1 MLFCEYGTGNAW
13 NLMLN
18 LSDLLILMELKGFVI
33 RHFCLDF
40 SHSENTSFCE
50 NNGSLQFV
58 QQLACYCHVP
68 GYCAVFD
75 VAVFY
80 LQLTVLYWLMLAFC
94 LCVSSIMYDHMH
106 NMPTEST
113 IILYLPCYLSI
124 QFCGRRHVAAD
135 WRLNWLPRPLSDVS
149 HCTRKKSVVGD
160 CSIQRHCLKV
170 VVEILAFVKLLVSV
184 PLPWYT
190 VMAH

>member
-33 RHFCLDF
+33 RHFCLDL

-113 IILYLPCYLSI
+113 IVFVMLLKHTVLWKEACGGWLKIKLTAPTTIRRQPLYS
-124 QFCGRRHVAAD
+124 
-135 WRLNWLPRPLSDVS
+135 
-149 HCTRKKSVVGD
+149 
-160 CSIQRHCLKV
+160 
-170 VVEILAFVKLLVSV
+170 
-184 PLPWYT
+184 
-190 VMAH
+190 